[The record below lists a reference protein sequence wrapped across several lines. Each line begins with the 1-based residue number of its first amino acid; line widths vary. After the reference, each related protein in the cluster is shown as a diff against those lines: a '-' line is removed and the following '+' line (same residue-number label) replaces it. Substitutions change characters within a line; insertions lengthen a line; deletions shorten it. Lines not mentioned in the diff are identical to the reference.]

1 MTSTCPR
8 CHNVTSDNFGKIKF
22 HVPLNTDLPQ
32 DVTKLSIKVY
42 SCRAIGLQY
51 NVDRYRPQNTQAK
64 ALNRKADNATGM
76 EQPVSNEL
84 AQNVEMIFLAGIE
97 ARRVPL
103 PQGRVSESWSP
114 EEGEASANMR

>member
-1 MTSTCPR
+1 MT
-8 CHNVTSDNFGKIKF
+8 D
-22 HVPLNTDLPQ
+22 
-32 DVTKLSIKVY
+32 
-42 SCRAIGLQY
+42 QY
-51 NVDRYRPQNTQAK
+51 RVQIPQAK

-84 AQNVEMIFLAGIE
+84 AQNVEMKFLAGIE

-103 PQGRVSESWSP
+103 PQGRASESWSP